1 MPPPRTIGAWLR
13 QLLPAAGPCAW
24 QAAHELLQALFVQF
38 TTDLCQLARQLPRA
52 PGAKRGRQYLARWL
66 ARSHWEPAL
75 IYADLNR
82 QAHRRMAR
90 RGSLPL
96 LMDFTH
102 LDTRWTVLQV
112 SFPWQGRALPLYRL
126 VFAYQGP
133 EVGQKEQV
141 RRACAFLREQL
152 PAPAQRYVLVMDRGF
167 PSHVLI
173 RELGAADWRFV
184 LRIKGEWLMTH
195 PAYTGQLKAA
205 PAAWVGPC
213 PHLFRAALLG
223 QRHKGRASWSVANV
237 VSYHAATYREPWFL
251 VTSER
256 RAARAVA
263 LYRQRMRIEA
273 EFRDL
278 KGPWGLDDLAHW
290 ADATRVARFLALVAL
305 YEWWLA
311 GLWVKHRLQRW
322 APRLTVKGSLS
333 WMRITR
339 EWLQYQLRSSTNPA
353 LGFL

>member
-24 QAAHELLQALFVQF
+24 QAAHELLQALFAQF

-52 PGAKRGRQYLARWL
+52 PLAKTGRQYLARWL
-66 ARSHWEPAL
+66 ERPHWEPTL

-82 QAHRRMAR
+82 QAKRRMAR
-90 RGSLPL
+90 QGSVPL
-96 LMDFTH
+96 LVDFTH
-102 LDTRWTVLQV
+102 LASRWTVLQV

-152 PAPAQRYVLVMDRGF
+152 PAPGQRYVLVMDRGF
-167 PSHVLI
+167 PSHDLI
-173 RELGAADWRFV
+173 RALGEADWRFV

-195 PAYTGQLKAA
+195 AAYTGQLKAV
-205 PAAWVGPC
+205 PVAWVGPC
-213 PHLFRAALLG
+213 PRLFRAALLG
-223 QRHKGRASWSVANV
+223 QRDKGRASWSEANV
-237 VSYHAATYREPWFL
+237 VSFLGANYREPWFL

-278 KGPWGLDDLAHW
+278 KGPWGLDAVARWDDQA
-290 ADATRVARFLALVAL
+290 RVARFLALVAV

-311 GLWVKHRLQRW
+311 WLWVKHRLHRW
-322 APRLTVKGSLS
+322 APRLTVKGPLS
-333 WMRITR
+333 WIRITR
-339 EWLQYQLRSSTNPA
+339 EWLRSQLCSSTKLASP
-353 LGFL
+353 FL